1 MLRFVNFEWI
11 YHGFFPHVKN
21 VYRLYQNGIAMEYKT
36 FKAKFRPHPAIT
48 RPQHLQRLLSYVD
61 IYRLKPRTSIH
72 NRMQDKKRTCPPIGT
87 GKFQR
92 LWEPHE
98 EDYFLAAFFAG
109 AFLAGAFLAGAFF
122 AGAFFAGAFL
132 AHFAAQHFLAGAFLA
147 GAFLAAAT
155 FLVAIC
161 FILFLLLTRGHA
173 VHRRNYRSSGCV

>member
-1 MLRFVNFEWI
+1 MSGVDSNSSNDEKVKLFRSLFCGRGDVFALMEFVGRCN
-11 YHGFFPHVKN
+11 P
-21 VYRLYQNGIAMEYKT
+21 
-36 FKAKFRPHPAIT
+36 
-48 RPQHLQRLLSYVD
+48 LS
-61 IYRLKPRTSIH
+61 H
-72 NRMQDKKRTCPPIGT
+72 KKRTCPPIGT

-109 AFLAGAFLAGAFF
+109 AFLAGAFFAGAFF

-147 GAFLAAAT
+147 GAFLAGAFLAAT

-161 FILFLLLTRGHA
+161 FILFLLLTHGHA